1 MQGHERPMRGDARAL
16 HPAHR
21 SVFMVADVLFTG
33 AVLGGGAD
41 SLHKLVQVFTNFMD
55 ATAELAKKRKRR
67 AWEMERP

>member
-1 MQGHERPMRGDARAL
+1 
-16 HPAHR
+16 
-21 SVFMVADVLFTG
+21 MVADVLFTG